1 MLKSLSLLLAVGLCG
16 LAACRQA
23 PPGDPDRRIVVW
35 EHDDASV
42 APYIDSVLAAFRKL
56 PGNEGVSIIRTH
68 YHTEDMRQQFQ
79 TASIAGNPPDLLL
92 SASDAAGIYAIS
104 GFIQPVDGLFDLSR
118 YNPAVV
124 AAITQDG
131 KTWGVPVTNG
141 NHLMLFYNKRF
152 APRPPR
158 TTDELFAFCSGR
170 APKLGL
176 GHCLAFHLGEPY
188 WLVPWLGAFGGWP
201 MAGRA
206 PTLDTPAM
214 RQAVEFM
221 LELKRRGFIPGEC
234 DYNGMDALFK
244 EGKVAFIING
254 DWAISTY
261 ERQMGAALGVA
272 MIPKL
277 SRTGRWPV
285 PMVSGKYFML
295 SSQLQGRKLALVKRL
310 VEFYTDEENQIG
322 QARALKRLPALARAN
337 NAQAIQ
343 DDPNLRASLDQILV
357 GKPLPMATELRAVW
371 DAMRPL
377 FGKVLSGQ
385 MGADEAVRRM
395 QADAETK
402 IREMSE

>member
-1 MLKSLSLLLAVGLCG
+1 MTTRGRLSLLLAAGLCG

-42 APYIDSVLAAFRKL
+42 ASYIDSVLAAFCKL
-56 PGNEGVSIIRTH
+56 PGNEGVSIVRTH

-79 TASIAGNPPDLLL
+79 TASIAGNLPDLLL

-131 KTWGVPVTNG
+131 RTWGVPVTNG
-141 NHLMLFYNKRF
+141 NHLMLFYNKRLS
-152 APRPPR
+152 PRPPR
-158 TTDELFAFCSGR
+158 TTDELFAFCAGR

-221 LELKRRGFIPGEC
+221 LELKRRGFI
-234 DYNGMDALFK
+234 AQSS
-244 EGKVAFIING
+244 A
-254 DWAISTY
+254 
-261 ERQMGAALGVA
+261 
-272 MIPKL
+272 
-277 SRTGRWPV
+277 
-285 PMVSGKYFML
+285 PMVAGQEVFSSLDATQPCGLVAQAAVDGVSHVAVLELQL
-295 SSQLQGRKLALVKRL
+295 SA
-310 VEFYTDEENQIG
+310 TENSSLHVG
-322 QARALKRLPALARAN
+322 TADGPAL
-337 NAQAIQ
+337 
-343 DDPNLRASLDQILV
+343 SLL
-357 GKPLPMATELRAVW
+357 PLPYLLR
-371 DAMRPL
+371 D
-377 FGKVLSGQ
+377 
-385 MGADEAVRRM
+385 D
-395 QADAETK
+395 
-402 IREMSE
+402 I